1 MENYC
6 LVHTTHSVQVPPHT
20 VAEIGQLVTV
30 GPDWAGTLARL
41 LHKSPPQGD
50 YVDEVRVLEWAGG
63 LEPVP
68 DWAAAAMGR
77 LLGIRAGLLTLQA
90 ERCNIIARNLRG
102 EPER

>member
-1 MENYC
+1 M
-6 LVHTTHSVQVPPHT
+6 HTTHSTQVPPHT

-41 LHKSPPQGD
+41 LHKSPPSGD

-102 EPER
+102 EPQR

>member
-1 MENYC
+1 M
-6 LVHTTHSVQVPPHT
+6 HTTHSAKIPPHT

-30 GPDWAGTLARL
+30 GSDWAGTFARL
-41 LHKSPPQGD
+41 LHKSPTQGA

-68 DWAAAAMGR
+68 DWAAAAMSR

-102 EPER
+102 EPQR